1 MADLEKENREEW
13 EDRACKTFSAERKE
27 DSVVLVLAGITVVLV
42 WSGLIG
48 VNFFKSL
55 FF

>member
-1 MADLEKENREEW
+1 MAEPDKETQNAW

-27 DSVVLVLAGITVVLV
+27 DSVVLILAAITVALV
-42 WSGLIG
+42 WTGILG
-48 VNFFKSL
+48 PKFFTSL